1 MAPLFSCEFCE
12 ILNSKFFTKQLQVIP
27 YMRIIFWDP
36 VNHIIWWNILRKMLE
51 NKLFLHKNL
60 ITDAWQGPSPKY
72 ACICHIPKNIF
83 PEKICNS
90 Q

>member
-1 MAPLFSCEFCE
+1 
-12 ILNSKFFTKQLQVIP
+12 
-27 YMRIIFWDP
+27 
-36 VNHIIWWNILRKMLE
+36 MLE

>member
-1 MAPLFSCEFCE
+1 
-12 ILNSKFFTKQLQVIP
+12 
-27 YMRIIFWDP
+27 
-36 VNHIIWWNILRKMLE
+36 MLE

-60 ITDAWQGPSPKY
+60 ITDAWQGPKY